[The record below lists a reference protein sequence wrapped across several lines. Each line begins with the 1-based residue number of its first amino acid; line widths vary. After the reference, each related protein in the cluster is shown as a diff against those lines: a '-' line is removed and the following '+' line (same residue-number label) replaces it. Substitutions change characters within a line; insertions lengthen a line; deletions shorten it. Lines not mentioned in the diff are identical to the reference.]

1 MDTFICFS
9 LKWKFIFLRR
19 TFLKFVFQTT
29 ICMYFFL
36 ELLVSKRGMISSE
49 DLHFLFLHACLGE
62 IDIVLLGIIRFNWKT
77 AKFIMFNN
85 FNFSS
90 FEISIKITFTGHGS
104 KDSRGRGRPIF
115 NFSVPLPSA
124 SKTQFSRAV
133 IEERSP
139 LHMASDGIGAGN
151 LCFPS
156 ANS

>member
-1 MDTFICFS
+1 MDIFICFS

-19 TFLKFVFQTT
+19 ILFFQTT
-29 ICMYFFL
+29 TFMYFFL
-36 ELLVSKRGMISSE
+36 ELRVSKRGMISSE

-104 KDSRGRGRPIF
+104 KDSRGRGRPFLISLYHF
-115 NFSVPLPSA
+115 HPPQKHSLAGLLLKRGHLCTWLVMGLEPGTFA
-124 SKTQFSRAV
+124 FRAQ
-133 IEERSP
+133 I
-139 LHMASDGIGAGN
+139 
-151 LCFPS
+151 
-156 ANS
+156 ANH